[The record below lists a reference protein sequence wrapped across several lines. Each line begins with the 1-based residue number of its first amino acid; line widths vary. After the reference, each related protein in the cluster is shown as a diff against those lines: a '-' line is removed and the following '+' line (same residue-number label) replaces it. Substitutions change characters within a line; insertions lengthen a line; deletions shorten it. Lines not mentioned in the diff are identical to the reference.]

1 MNNIEKLE
9 NIKKELEDKFGNV
22 VAEVVNSHVEEIKE
36 YTKSHIKEYIWKL
49 LPDLLA
55 DKDLSEY
62 GFDAKD
68 DFYRFIDTWA
78 VRNKIRKDFRED
90 LMTEIM
96 QDLKRE
102 NQHYKKAIDVI
113 TKIIRNNN
121 NRYNFRGYDEAKDE
135 LRILGFEI

>member
-1 MNNIEKLE
+1 MNNTEKLE

-22 VAEVVNSHVEEIKE
+22 VAEIVNSHVEEIKE

-62 GFDAKD
+62 GFDTND
-68 DFYRFIDTWA
+68 DFYRFIDTWS
-78 VRNKIRKDFRED
+78 VRNKIRKDFREE

-113 TKIIRNNN
+113 TKILKNNN
-121 NRYNFRGYDEAKDE
+121 QYGFNGYNEAKDE
-135 LRILGFEI
+135 LRILGIEF